1 MKQAKLC
8 LYGDRVEISFPD
20 GERTFE
26 FCEANLTV
34 LGRNKLN
41 IYYGDKIYQIKGD
54 KRFNA
59 LKYVHISHRSE
70 NIRKEEQDGKSLFL
84 GL

>member
-1 MKQAKLC
+1 MLFAVL
-8 LYGDRVEISFPD
+8 LGSLLA
-20 GERTFE
+20 
-26 FCEANLTV
+26 ANIVKKSIPFLRESLIPTSV

-41 IYYGDKIYQIKGD
+41 IYYKDKIYQIKGD

-59 LKYVHISHRSE
+59 LKYVHLSHRSE
-70 NIRKEEQDGKSLFL
+70 NIRKGQEDVKFL